1 MVKGEE
7 ERRKRWRRTKT
18 KGKGK
23 NKEKEKGV
31 ERIKKEKDKIAKG
44 EDKTG

>member
-1 MVKGEE
+1 MKDKE
-7 ERRKRWRRTKT
+7 ER
-18 KGKGK
+18 GGK
-23 NKEKEKGV
+23 NKEEEDGV